1 MQTKPKGKI
10 MKKAVLLIVLLCV
23 AIFSVFVIKYRQSTR
38 LTMIQTVVQN
48 NLDNAVTKYKAENA
62 IGILIE
68 SKTGKIIV
76 KYETSSKNAIFNQ
89 KYEFGALT
97 GLMNTA
103 IALENDIPID
113 KTYDNKTVKE
123 IALETINSGYYKMVA
138 DLPESAQ
145 SKFFDKIHFNDVL
158 TVNSEKTVKPDL
170 PTEWTK
176 SEREKASLGYGV
188 KITPIHL
195 ITGMNAI
202 INDGIYVFPN
212 QRSERVISSKT
223 STAICEIMRE
233 TVQTTFIDKSADIN
247 QKVGIK
253 TASIETK
260 DQGKITTAVFATFP
274 IEKPEYSLLVI
285 LDNPHAT
292 EYTNGWK
299 TASVN
304 AVPLTGQILTEIMQ
318 ILEK

>member
-1 MQTKPKGKI
+1 MQTKGEI

-68 SKTGKIIV
+68 SKTGKIIA

-138 DLPESAQ
+138 DFPESAQ

-233 TVQTTFIDKSADIN
+233 LVQNTFVDKSDDIN

-260 DQGKITTAVFATFP
+260 DPEKITTAVFATFP

-285 LDNPHAT
+285 LDNPRPT

-304 AVPLTGQILTEIMQ
+304 AVPLTCQILTEIMP

>member
-1 MQTKPKGKI
+1 

-68 SKTGKIIV
+68 SKTGKIIA
-76 KYETSSKNAIFNQ
+76 KYETSSKNAILNQ

-103 IALENDIPID
+103 IALENRIPLD

-158 TVNSEKTVKPDL
+158 TVNSEKTAKPYL
-170 PTEWTK
+170 
-176 SEREKASLGYGV
+176 S
-188 KITPIHL
+188 H
-195 ITGMNAI
+195 
-202 INDGIYVFPN
+202 
-212 QRSERVISSKT
+212 
-223 STAICEIMRE
+223 
-233 TVQTTFIDKSADIN
+233 
-247 QKVGIK
+247 
-253 TASIETK
+253 
-260 DQGKITTAVFATFP
+260 
-274 IEKPEYSLLVI
+274 
-285 LDNPHAT
+285 
-292 EYTNGWK
+292 
-299 TASVN
+299 
-304 AVPLTGQILTEIMQ
+304 
-318 ILEK
+318 

>member
-1 MQTKPKGKI
+1 MQTKGEI

-68 SKTGKIIV
+68 SKTGKIIA
-76 KYETSSKNAIFNQ
+76 KYETSSKNDIFNQ

-103 IALENDIPID
+103 IALENGISLD

-123 IALETINSGYYKMVA
+123 IALETINTGYYKMVA

-158 TVNSEKTVKPDL
+158 TVNSEKTAKPDL
-170 PTEWTK
+170 PTEWIK

-195 ITGMNAI
+195 IAGMNAI

-212 QRSERVISSKT
+212 QPSERVISSENSSK
-223 STAICEIMRE
+223 IRNIMRE
-233 TVQTTFIDKSADIN
+233 IVETTIPNSAIQN
-247 QKVGIK
+247 IGIK
-253 TASIETK
+253 TASIENSDKET
-260 DQGKITTAVFATFP
+260 ITTAVFATFP
-274 IEKPEYSLLVI
+274 IENPEYSMLII
-285 LDNPHAT
+285 LDNPHGN
-292 EYTNGWK
+292 ENTNGWK

-304 AVPLTGQILTEIMQ
+304 AVPLTGQILTEIMP

>member
-1 MQTKPKGKI
+1 MQTKGEI

-68 SKTGKIIV
+68 SKTGKIIA

-97 GLMNTA
+97 SLMNTA
-103 IALENDIPID
+103 IALENGVPLD

-138 DLPESAQ
+138 DFPESAQ

-158 TVNSEKTVKPDL
+158 IVNSEKTVKPDL

-195 ITGMNAI
+195 IAGINAI
-202 INDGIYVFPN
+202 INDGIYVFQN
-212 QRSERVISSKT
+212 QRSERVISNKT
-223 STAICEIMRE
+223 SSGIREIMRE
-233 TVQTTFIDKSADIN
+233 LVQTTFVDNSADIN

-253 TASIETK
+253 TASIETEK
-260 DQGKITTAVFATFP
+260 QGKITTAVFATFP

-285 LDNPHAT
+285 LDNPHPT

-304 AVPLTGQILTEIMQ
+304 AVPLTGQILTEIMP

>member
-1 MQTKPKGKI
+1 MQTKGEI

-68 SKTGKIIV
+68 SKTGKIIA
-76 KYETSSKNAIFNQ
+76 KYETSSKNAILNQ

-103 IALENDIPID
+103 IALENRIPLD

-195 ITGMNAI
+195 IYGLNAVV
-202 INDGIYVFPN
+202 NDGLYVN
-212 QRSERVISSKT
+212 SQNSGSERVISSENSSK
-223 STAICEIMRE
+223 IRNIMRE
-233 TVQTTFIDKSADIN
+233 IVETTIPNSAIQN
-247 QKVGIK
+247 IGIK
-253 TASIETK
+253 TASIENSDKET
-260 DQGKITTAVFATFP
+260 ITTAVFATFP
-274 IEKPEYSLLVI
+274 IENPEYSMLII
-285 LDNPHAT
+285 LDNPHGN
-292 EYTNGWK
+292 ENTNGWK

>member
-1 MQTKPKGKI
+1 MQQKGEI
-10 MKKAVLLIVLLCV
+10 MKKLVLLIVLLCV

-68 SKTGKIIV
+68 SKTGKIIA
-76 KYETSSKNAIFNQ
+76 KYETSSKNAILNQ

-158 TVNSEKTVKPDL
+158 TVDSDTTVQPDL

-176 SEREKASLGYGV
+176 SEREKAGIGYGI

-195 ITGMNAI
+195 IYGLNAVV
-202 INDGIYVFPN
+202 NDGLYVDSQN
-212 QRSERVISSKT
+212 SGSKRVISSENSSK
-223 STAICEIMRE
+223 IRDIMRE
-233 TVQTTFIDKSADIN
+233 IVETTVPNSTIQNI
-247 QKVGIK
+247 GIK
-253 TASIETK
+253 TASIENSDK
-260 DQGKITTAVFATFP
+260 KVITTAVFATFP
-274 IEKPEYSLLVI
+274 IENPEYSILVI

-292 EYTNGWK
+292 ESTNGWK

-304 AVPLTGQILTEIMQ
+304 VVPLTGQILTQIMP
-318 ILEK
+318 ILGK